1 MGHREA
7 DGKRAPT
14 TDPRGRFSGAARG
27 YARSRPGYPPPLLD
41 WVIAEAGVGEGDPV
55 LDLGCGTGIL
65 TRPLAERGLKVI
77 GVDPNEDMLRQAR
90 EAGGEIEYRPGDAE
104 ATGLPDQSVALVTAA
119 QAFHWFD
126 LDAALEEIHRVLHPG
141 GHAAALWN
149 IRGKGPFMA
158 AYDALLRRFSSE
170 YQVLESWETTLEK
183 LRRHPRVKA
192 PRARWETHAQAFDL
206 EGLRGRAWSSSYV
219 FRGVQDRQGF
229 DLALRSLFE
238 KHAREGVVE
247 FPYRTVALV
256 FQVAAKAD

>member
-7 DGKRAPT
+7 DGGRSPRA
-14 TDPRGRFSGAARG
+14 DPRGRFSGAAKG
-27 YARSRPGYPPPLLD
+27 YARSRPGYPPSLVD
-41 WVIAEAGVGEGDPV
+41 WVIEEAGVTPGDPV

-65 TRPLAERGLKVI
+65 TRPLAERGLQVTGI
-77 GVDPNEDMLRQAR
+77 DPNEDMLAQAR
-90 EAGGEIEYRPGDAE
+90 NAGGEIDYRRGDAE
-104 ATGLPDQSVALVTAA
+104 ATGLPDHGVALVTVA

-126 LDAALEEIHRVLHPG
+126 LDAAFGELHRVLRAG
-141 GHAAALWN
+141 GHVAALWN

-170 YQVLESWETTLEK
+170 YEVLESWVSTLET
-183 LRRHPRVKA
+183 LRRHPRVQD

-219 FRGVQDRQGF
+219 FRGVKDRQGF

-238 KHAREGVVE
+238 KHARGGIVE
-247 FPYRTVALV
+247 FPYRTVGLV
-256 FQVAAKAD
+256 FRVTPSDD